1 MVRLRAELTA
11 RLRNLAVLEL
21 ANTVWIGWVV
31 FVTFDAPMSAANAI
45 GYGLAAAHLITGAM
59 YWAAKLR
66 QLGAGLPRPP
76 LIGVFRWL
84 RPVCAVGL
92 AAGLVVI
99 AAALASGRGGI
110 DVVPGAVL
118 YGLAAAE
125 YVNYFQWQ
133 LMHDTCADWRRLL
146 RTRRLH
152 RSHLY
157 EDIRVHRK
165 PQAAR

>member
-1 MVRLRAELTA
+1 MTRLRAELTA

-31 FVTFDAPMSAANAI
+31 FVTLDAPMSAANAV
-45 GYGLAAAHLITGAM
+45 GYGLAAAHLVIGAL

-66 QLGAGLPRPP
+66 QLGAGLSRP
-76 LIGVFRWL
+76 LLTGVFRWL

-99 AAALASGRGGI
+99 ATALAGRPRGI

-133 LMHDTCADWRRLL
+133 LMHDTRADLRRLL
-146 RTRRLH
+146 RTRRLR

-157 EDIRVHRK
+157 EDIRVHQK

>member
-1 MVRLRAELTA
+1 MTRLRTERTA

-31 FVTFDAPMSAANAI
+31 FVKLDAPMSAANVV
-45 GYGLAAAHLITGAM
+45 GYGLAAAHLVIGAM

-76 LIGVFRWL
+76 LMGVFRRL
-84 RPVCAVGL
+84 RPVCATGL
-92 AAGLVVI
+92 GAGLVVV
-99 AAALASGRGGI
+99 AAALARGQGGI
-110 DVVPGAVL
+110 DVVPGTVL

-133 LMHDTCADWRRLL
+133 LMHDTRADWRRLL

-157 EDIRVHRK
+157 KDIRMHGK
-165 PQAAR
+165 P